1 MTIQLTFK
9 EVLGYLEEKFHVKPT
24 IETVDNKT
32 IRISY
37 KMGMFVPTINVNLRV
52 DNVYEETI
60 ALSYDCSSIV
70 NGLLSGTIGFIEQKI
85 PKHQI
90 EILPDAK
97 RILVHL
103 DAFKE
108 LEKVL
113 ALVEPTDIFFNNDAV
128 VLDMALT

>member
-1 MTIQLTFK
+1 MHIQLTYNEILNYMK
-9 EVLGYLEEKFHVKPT
+9 SKFHVEPT
-24 IETVDNKT
+24 VEVIDNKT

-52 DNVYEETI
+52 DSVSEETI
-60 ALSYDCSSIV
+60 ALSYECSSIV
-70 NGLLSGTIGFIEQKI
+70 NGLLSGAIGFIEQKI
-85 PKHQI
+85 PKHQL

-113 ALVEPTDIFFNNDAV
+113 AVVEPTDITFNNNAV
-128 VLDMALT
+128 VLNMALT

>member
-1 MTIQLTFK
+1 MILQLTYNEILNYMK
-9 EVLGYLEEKFHVKPT
+9 SKFHVEPT
-24 IETVDNKT
+24 VEVIDNKT

-52 DNVYEETI
+52 DSVSEETI

-70 NGLLSGTIGFIEQKI
+70 NGLLSGAIGFIEQKI
-85 PKHQI
+85 PKHQV

-113 ALVEPTDIFFNNDAV
+113 AVVEPTDIFFNNDAV